1 MNPIDC
7 LKNGFK
13 AWSTWLSRKEHRSRL
28 EGLPRCTGSDDEPGL
43 ILIQID
49 GLSYTQFQRAL
60 TRDRLPFIRQLLKKN
75 GYAKKPF
82 YSGLPSSTPA
92 VQGELFYSIKTVVP
106 AFEFIDRNTRL
117 RHAMFLPGSANAIA
131 RQLEQTG
138 QPLLAGGS
146 SYSNIYSGGADTA
159 RYCAETMN
167 LESLIRVVNP
177 IKLTAFVGLQIGK
190 LFRIL
195 GVACL
200 ELILG
205 IYDFFKGMFSGMNIV
220 KEMKFIPTRLFV
232 CVILRELIRLRVK
245 MDVTRGVPIIAANF
259 FGYDEQSHR
268 RGPGSAFAHWTLKG
282 IDGVVRDIYRTA
294 MRSRCRDYQVVIY
307 ADHGQESVHSY
318 HRHAGKPLKQA
329 IREVIAEKQG
339 PENSQDEE
347 DADDNL
353 ANLYR
358 RAGNVLFGQHRRIH
372 RRRKAFTAG
381 SADHVRITTMG
392 PLGHVYL
399 PHRIRRQ
406 LDSVEPSPSLEQ
418 FARRLNR
425 QAQIPL
431 VLFQKN
437 GGIAAVND
445 SGVFTLSK
453 GRETILGND
462 HPFLDQ
468 TAEDLNHLCLHPHAG
483 DLVVSGWKPGGT
495 PLSFNIENGAHGG
508 PGKEE
513 TRGFVLLPPCMK
525 NDAAWLR
532 PLDLRE
538 QIFAY
543 VKNGRRASQ

>member
-1 MNPIDC
+1 MDM
-7 LKNGFK
+7 L
-13 AWSTWLSRKEHRSRL
+13 
-28 EGLPRCTGSDDEPGL
+28 
-43 ILIQID
+43 Q
-49 GLSYTQFQRAL
+49 
-60 TRDRLPFIRQLLKKN
+60 
-75 GYAKKPF
+75 KPF

-92 VQGELFYSIKTVVP
+92 VQGELFYGIKTVVP
-106 AFEFIDRNTRL
+106 AFEFIDNNTRL
-117 RHAMFLPGSANAIA
+117 RHAMFLPASANAMA
-131 RQLEQTG
+131 RQLQQTG

-167 LESLIRVVNP
+167 LESLIRAVNP
-177 IKLTAFVGLQIGK
+177 IKLMFFFVLQIGK

-205 IYDFFKGMFSGMNIV
+205 VYDFFKGMVSGKDIV
-220 KEMKFIPTRLFV
+220 KELKFIPTRLFV

-259 FGYDEQSHR
+259 FGYDEQAHR

-294 MRSRCRDYQVVIY
+294 MRSRCRDYQVVVY
-307 ADHGQESVHSY
+307 ADHGQESVRSY

-329 IREVIAEKQG
+329 IREVIAENQG
-339 PENSQDEE
+339 SENSQDEQ

-358 RAGNVLFGQHRRIH
+358 WAGNVFFGKHGPMRG
-372 RRRKAFTAG
+372 RRKSFTSG

-399 PHRIRRQ
+399 PHSIRRQ
-406 LDSVEPSPSLEQ
+406 LDSADPSPALEQ
-418 FARRLNR
+418 FAGRLNR
-425 QAQIPL
+425 QAKIPL
-431 VLFQKN
+431 VLFQKK

-445 SGVFTLSK
+445 SGIYTLSK
-453 GRETILGND
+453 DRETILGND

-483 DLVVSGWKPGGT
+483 DLVVSGWQPGGT

-513 TRGFVLLPPCMK
+513 TRGFALLPPCMK
-525 NDAAWLR
+525 NDAPWLR
-532 PLDLRE
+532 PLDLRD

-543 VKNGRRASQ
+543 FEEGQRVP

>member
-1 MNPIDC
+1 MNPINR
-7 LKNGFK
+7 LTNFFK
-13 AWSTWLSRKEHRSRL
+13 AWSTWLSRKERFRRL
-28 EGLPRCTGSDDEPGL
+28 LGLPRCTGIDDKPGVV
-43 ILIQID
+43 LIQID

-60 TRDRLPFIRQLLKKN
+60 TRNRLPFIRKLLEKKE
-75 GYAKKPF
+75 YAQKSF

-92 VQGELFYSIKTVVP
+92 VQGELFYGIKTVVP
-106 AFEFIDRNTRL
+106 AFEFIDKNTRL
-117 RHAMFLPGSANAIA
+117 RHAMFFPASANAMA
-131 RQLEQTG
+131 RQLQKTG
-138 QPLLAGGS
+138 RPLLAGGS

-167 LESLIRVVNP
+167 LESLIRAVNP
-177 IKLTAFVGLQIGK
+177 INLALFFMLQIGK

-200 ELILG
+200 ELILSV
-205 IYDFFKGMFSGMNIV
+205 YDFFKGMASGMNII
-220 KEMKFIPTRLFV
+220 KELKFIPTRLFV

-259 FGYDEQSHR
+259 FGYDEQAHR

-282 IDGVVRDIYRTA
+282 IDGVVRDLYRAA
-294 MRSRCRDYQVVIY
+294 MRSRCRDYQVVVY

-329 IREVIAEKQG
+329 IREVIIEKQN
-339 PENSQDEE
+339 PENSQNEE

-358 RAGNVLFGQHRRIH
+358 LAGNVLFGQHGTMRE
-372 RRRKAFTAG
+372 RRKAFTAG
-381 SADHVRITTMG
+381 PADHVRITTMG

-399 PHRIRRQ
+399 PRRVRQ
-406 LDSVEPSPSLEQ
+406 QFDPEDPYPALEQ
-418 FARRLNR
+418 FARGLNR
-425 QAQIPL
+425 QARIPL
-431 VLFQKN
+431 ILFKKRTDV
-437 GGIAAVND
+437 IAVND
-445 SGVFTLSK
+445 SGLFSLTQN
-453 GRETILGND
+453 RETILGKD

-468 TAEDLNHLCLHPHAG
+468 TASDLKRLCLHPHAG

-495 PLSFNIENGAHGG
+495 PLSFNIESGAHGG

-525 NDAAWLR
+525 NVASWLR
-532 PLDLRE
+532 PLDLID

-543 VKNGRRASQ
+543 VEKGRRASQ